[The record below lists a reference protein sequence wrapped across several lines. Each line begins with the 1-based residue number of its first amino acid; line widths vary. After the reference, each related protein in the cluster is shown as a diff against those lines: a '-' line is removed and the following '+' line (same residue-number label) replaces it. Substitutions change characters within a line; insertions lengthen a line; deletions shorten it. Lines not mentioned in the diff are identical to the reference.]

1 MKSLYE
7 QMGGTYHLGE
17 DGMYYPN
24 LELPEEE
31 TPRYG
36 KYGRMRRTY
45 LREHH
50 EGLYTGLL
58 LSGKLNAHLN
68 EIDNTVHARMELLT
82 KQMAAAQGVTEDLKA
97 KDQMAWVG
105 AMNNIRN
112 AAEEIILTEL
122 IYTP

>member
-7 QMGGTYHLGE
+7 QLGGTYHQGE
-17 DGMYYPN
+17 DGLLYPD
-24 LELPEEE
+24 LLPPEEDAP
-31 TPRYG
+31 TYG
-36 KYGRMRRTY
+36 KYGRLRLTY

-68 EIDNTVHARMELLT
+68 EIDEAAHSKMELIT
-82 KQMAAAQGVTEDLKA
+82 KQMAAAQGITENLKA
-97 KDQMAWVG
+97 RDQMAWVG

-112 AAEEIILTEL
+112 AAEEIIFSEL
-122 IYTP
+122 IYA